1 VSKKYPGLILKFGGH
16 AMAAGLTIRQSDFD
30 DFDNYFREIS
40 SSLLDDEILQRH
52 CIHDGSLGPDQ
63 FTAEVA
69 DRLMQ
74 EIWGQGFP
82 QPLFYGEFEVL
93 QQSLM
98 KDKHLRLL
106 LRPMVKG
113 ESVAPVVSAV
123 WFNRTQTLPQLAFLA
138 FRLVSDRFRDE
149 ARIQLIIEAIDDPLQ

>member
-1 VSKKYPGLILKFGGH
+1 
-16 AMAAGLTIRQSDFD
+16 
-30 DFDNYFREIS
+30 
-40 SSLLDDEILQRH
+40 
-52 CIHDGSLGPDQ
+52 
-63 FTAEVA
+63 
-69 DRLMQ
+69 MQ

-113 ESVAPVVSAV
+113 ESIAPVVSAV